1 MERRIIAD
9 SSSNVTLLS
18 NVPFANAALKMIV
31 DGKEYVDDER
41 LDVPAFREVLAD
53 TKGKT
58 STSSPNIGDWLDAFG
73 DADEVFAVALT
84 SGISSGYNS
93 ALSAASLYE
102 SRRSD
107 AHIFVLDSRSTG
119 PELEL
124 IVEEYAH
131 LIKLGLPFY
140 DIVSQVEAYS
150 RRTHL
155 MFSLSSVNNFARN
168 GRVNPLIAKM
178 AGTLKVHIVGQ
189 ASELGELEL
198 LNKVRGCGA
207 SLDQLLVNMKAA
219 GFDGGKVRLRH
230 TANLQAAQDL
240 AELICSDFP
249 ECDILVG
256 ENRGLCSYYAEPG
269 SVLVGFE
276 SAE

>member
-9 SSSNVTLLS
+9 SSSNVTSLS

-93 ALSAASLYE
+93 ALTAASLYE
-102 SRRSD
+102 SRRFD
-107 AHIFVLDSRSTG
+107 ARIFVLDSRSTG

-124 IVEEYAH
+124 IVEEYAD
-131 LIKLGLPFY
+131 LIRQDVPFH
-140 DIVSQVEAYS
+140 DIVSRIGAYS
-150 RRTHL
+150 ARTHL
-155 MFSLSSVNNFARN
+155 MFTLSTVNNFARN
-168 GRVNPLIAKM
+168 GRVSPIIAKM
-178 AGTLKVHIVGQ
+178 AGTLNVRIVGQ
-189 ASELGELEL
+189 ASELGELQL
-198 LNKVRGCGA
+198 LNKVRGCKP
-207 SLDQLLVNMKAA
+207 SLEQVAINMKQA
-219 GFDGGKVRLRH
+219 GFAGGKVRLRH
-230 TANLQAAQDL
+230 TANPEAAEDL
-240 AELICSDFP
+240 AALIRADYP
-249 ECDILVG
+249 GCDILIG

>member
-9 SSSNVTLLS
+9 SSSNVTSLQD
-18 NVPFANAALKMIV
+18 VPFASAALKMIV
-31 DGKEYVDDER
+31 DGREYVDDAA
-41 LDVPAFREVLAD
+41 LDVSAFRDVLAQ

-58 STSSPNIGDWLDAFG
+58 STSSPNIGDWLDAFD

-93 ALSAASLYE
+93 ALTAASLYE
-102 SRRSD
+102 SRRFD
-107 AHIFVLDSRSTG
+107 ARVFVLDSRSTG

-124 IVEEYAH
+124 IVEEYAR
-131 LIKLGLPFY
+131 LIRQDLPFS
-140 DIVSQVEAYS
+140 DIVSSIEAYS

-155 MFSLSSVNNFARN
+155 MFTLSTVNNFARN

-178 AGTLKVHIVGQ
+178 AGTLNVRIVGQ

-198 LNKVRGCGA
+198 VDKVRGCRP
-207 SLDQLLVNMKAA
+207 SLEQLLVNMKQVGFA
-219 GFDGGKVRLRH
+219 GGNVRLRH
-230 TANLQAAQDL
+230 TANLEAAEEL
-240 AELICSDFP
+240 AELIHNDYP
-249 ECDILVG
+249 DCDIVVG

-276 SAE
+276 SKE

>member
-9 SSSNVTLLS
+9 SSSNVLS
-18 NVPFANAALKMIV
+18 LPDIPFANAALTMIV

-41 LDVPAFREVLAD
+41 LDVPAFRATLEQ

-58 STSSPNIGDWLDAFG
+58 STSSPNIGDWLDAFD

-93 ALSAASLYE
+93 ALTAASLYQ
-102 SRRSD
+102 SRRFD
-107 AHIFVLDSRSTG
+107 ARVFVLDSRSTG

-124 IVEEYAH
+124 IVEEYAN
-131 LIKLGLPFY
+131 LIRQDVCFN
-140 DIVSQVEAYS
+140 DIVSRIGAYS
-150 RRTHL
+150 ARTHL
-155 MFSLSSVNNFARN
+155 MFTLSTVNNFARN
-168 GRVNPLIAKM
+168 GRVSPIIAKM
-178 AGTLKVHIVGQ
+178 AGTLNVRIVGQ
-189 ASELGELEL
+189 ASELGELQL
-198 LNKVRGCGA
+198 LDKVRGCKP
-207 SLDQLLVNMKAA
+207 SLEQLEANMKQA
-219 GFDGGKVRLRH
+219 GFAGGKVRLRH
-230 TANLQAAQDL
+230 TANLQAAEEL
-240 AELICSDFP
+240 AALIRSDFP
-249 ECDILVG
+249 DCDILIG